1 MHREEQHSWSHNHT
15 IVGGGASHTANN
27 NNNKRKHDV
36 LDNEPSVTVTGAGN
50 TGPGTGVQTPVAGVG
65 VVAGAGAGVGTDGVN
80 SDDKRGRNTIV
91 IHPGSRWLRIG
102 RASDILPVSVPH
114 VIARW
119 AKHPDP
125 KRQVFRCGVRRPTP
139 LRPDELDEEVELEEE
154 AEEDTQA
161 EREGEEEEDGA
172 GGDKMEQDEGIGKGK
187 VGEGDDADADTDAEV
202 ELGLEPE
209 AETGPEEKKEG
220 EEEGDKIDE
229 GTARIDG
236 LRVAFKDRLKSYQFR
251 YQKGAAESAVNFNRV
266 QTKKKFGG
274 AETIADHNDLQR
286 ITWITSTTSTGNGSE
301 AKKAYFGHDVFL
313 LSDSVRKE
321 FEIRWP
327 LRGMRFNC
335 DKREE
340 VQGVLNDLVDIWTAA
355 LVNELEIKRS
365 QFKESVC
372 ATYGAQLSNACVVD
386 IGAAKTSICCVE
398 DGLILPDTRITLNV
412 AGDDIT
418 EAYYVLL
425 QRSCFPYKEM
435 DLTRLY
441 DWNLLQ
447 DLKHSTCT
455 FDLQDISG
463 ARWFNVI
470 VRRPETPTLKYHF
483 KMYDEYMTAPLV
495 LTETSA
501 IWFAE
506 KRKRWTP
513 VWNSD
518 VQEDLSNAPV
528 EEITYAMKLSTDHI
542 LKDIAAETA
551 AALAKQAAMD
561 VDSKENTSDNPKPRI
576 LDIPSRKRVVKSYRT
591 ESPPLVLPE
600 DMIFPGGLP
609 IDIPFETSKLP
620 LDVAIFNSTR
630 AASEAATL
638 PVVTKFLQNT
648 LLVG

>member
-1 MHREEQHSWSHNHT
+1 MATTTTNPNADESMDVVAQTKGSAPSYTGFHPVPPFPLASTISTYMHREEQHSWSHNHT

-65 VVAGAGAGVGTDGVN
+65 VVAGAGAGAGVGTDGVN

-161 EREGEEEEDGA
+161 EREGEEEDGA

-236 LRVAFKDRLKSYQFR
+236 LRTM
-251 YQKGAAESAVNFNRV
+251 SAVLVVPDLADRIYIKELV
-266 QTKKKFGG
+266 Q
-274 AETIADHNDLQR
+274 
-286 ITWITSTTSTGNGSE
+286 
-301 AKKAYFGHDVFL
+301 L
-313 LSDSVRKE
+313 LLIE
-321 FEIRWP
+321 M
-327 LRGMRFNC
+327 G
-335 DKREE
+335 
-340 VQGVLNDLVDIWTAA
+340 
-355 LVNELEIKRS
+355 
-365 QFKESVC
+365 FKQVAVHQESVC

-561 VDSKENTSDNPKPRI
+561 VDSKENASDNPK
-576 LDIPSRKRVVKSYRT
+576 DSRH
-591 ESPPLVLPE
+591 PLSKTRRKELP
-600 DMIFPGGLP
+600 D
-609 IDIPFETSKLP
+609 
-620 LDVAIFNSTR
+620 
-630 AASEAATL
+630 
-638 PVVTKFLQNT
+638 
-648 LLVG
+648 